1 MRAQG
6 ACAFHRSISFE
17 IRNRIAKHRLH
28 ASVADRAAGKLG
40 DPPSRRPGPK
50 VGNPRRQL
58 QQLHLRLDLGVAQLR
73 IEPLSVSHHISP
85 WHTGNTVAKS

>member
-1 MRAQG
+1 MRVSPIAPPG
-6 ACAFHRSISFE
+6 SSE
-17 IRNRIAKHRLH
+17 IRP
-28 ASVADRAAGKLG
+28 AGA
-40 DPPSRRPGPK
+40 PAPK